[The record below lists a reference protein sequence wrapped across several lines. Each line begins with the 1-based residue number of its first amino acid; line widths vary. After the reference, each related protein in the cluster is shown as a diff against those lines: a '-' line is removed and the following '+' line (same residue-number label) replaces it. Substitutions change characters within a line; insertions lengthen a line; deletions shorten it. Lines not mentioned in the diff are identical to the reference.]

1 MAAPRDNSGVYALCL
16 CRGGSK
22 GVPKKNIRILSGKP
36 LLQWCMGAASE
47 SGVFERSFVSTDC
60 PDIARVATN
69 AGFEVHQ
76 RDPATASDGAT
87 SESGIVDFL
96 AAHPE
101 CTTLCLLQATSPLTT
116 ADDLR
121 AAHAQFTTGEADSLV
136 TVVRQHRFLWTVDA
150 ATGLATPQNYDPVSR
165 PLRQNWSGELMENG
179 AFYFFR
185 RAAFDASGSRLSGT
199 SGNSSSIRCQQHDT
213 MGPHPPARAVD
224 TTLTRQWRP
233 SKNRTA
239 AMPIPRRAHRSTPQ
253 LTYYCG
259 YTTPHVYSP
268 ALPTQAR
275 W

>member
-1 MAAPRDNSGVYALCL
+1 MATANNSGVYALCL

-36 LLQWCMGAASE
+36 LLQWCMDAATS

-136 TVVRQHRFLWTVDA
+136 TVPRTTHHRWS
-150 ATGLATPQNYDPVSR
+150 VSTAS
-165 PLRQNWSGELMENG
+165 SG
-179 AFYFFR
+179 
-185 RAAFDASGSRLSGT
+185 
-199 SGNSSSIRCQQHDT
+199 
-213 MGPHPPARAVD
+213 
-224 TTLTRQWRP
+224 
-233 SKNRTA
+233 
-239 AMPIPRRAHRSTPQ
+239 RSTPRR
-253 LTYYCG
+253 G
-259 YTTPHVYSP
+259 SPRRRTT
-268 ALPTQAR
+268 TR
-275 W
+275 